1 LTKYKIGCI
10 LLTVVEV
17 LLIFLTHTEVIA
29 MATDKTFNVFGVSKL
44 NGEYKVRFAND
55 VMRIKVLAKHGHED
69 ITLVDLEQSV
79 SKYEGIKAIALM
91 PEFATASYQ
100 SAITEYLTEK
110 APKAAPVAAPVKANA
125 KKAPAKAAKAAKVS
139 EDAPF

>member
-1 LTKYKIGCI
+1 
-10 LLTVVEV
+10 
-17 LLIFLTHTEVIA
+17 

-69 ITLVDLEQSV
+69 ITLVDLEKSV
-79 SKYEGIKAIALM
+79 SKYEGIKAIATM
-91 PEFATASYQ
+91 PEFANAAAQ
-100 SAITEYLTEK
+100 SAIAEYLEEK
-110 APKAAPVAAPVKANA
+110 APKAKVSKPVATATKTPVA
-125 KKAPAKAAKAAKVS
+125 KTTKAPAKAVQKVTEN